1 MSECKYCKS
10 EDIEQKEEQEVIT
23 YKVNNLNV
31 SFEFSICSNCGR
43 EFVSKQQILNNNSR
57 VRDANLPR
65 ACTQEFG

>member
-10 EDIEQKEEQEVIT
+10 VNIKEEQEILI
-23 YKVNNLNV
+23 YKGNDLNI
-31 SFEFSICSNCGR
+31 SFEFSICGNCGR
-43 EFVSKQQILNNNSR
+43 EFVSKQQILNNDSR